1 MFGDRGPAG
10 DLYVFLNVKEMPG
23 IQRDGINL
31 YSTISINYTEAI
43 IPVEF
48 FWAFCTGMCPFFI
61 LRVHSQRSMVSVF
74 IHNWF
79 LYLSLR

>member
-43 IPVEF
+43 LGTTMKVLASLFLHHISKK
-48 FWAFCTGMCPFFI
+48 I
-61 LRVHSQRSMVSVF
+61 LGILHRDVSLLHSQGP
-74 IHNWF
+74 
-79 LYLSLR
+79 